1 MAKNLNWQD
10 DYWLLLLQL
19 YLQKPVGVK
28 ATYNR
33 LLVMLSLELHIP
45 PQELRS
51 RMCEIAKLDTPRVE
65 RIWHD
70 YARNPQRLNRAVR
83 LLHEM
88 KGFNSGGDFYEGVAV
103 QETFERDFRP
113 IGADERL
120 TPMMLTIILD
130 LYFQLTPPTMVAETP
145 EVSKLAKQMRTP
157 VELVV
162 EVLRVFCYCDPYLR
176 RPNMSS
182 NRLLEACR
190 QTWQRYGNTD
200 QQQLSRDAEELKEYF
215 R

>member
-1 MAKNLNWQD
+1 MAKNQNWQD

-19 YLQKPVGVK
+19 YLQEPVGIK

-51 RMCEIAKLDTPRVE
+51 RMSEIAKLDTPRVE

-103 QETFERDFRP
+103 QETIERDFRP
-113 IGADERL
+113 LSEDERL
-120 TPMMLTIILD
+120 MPMMLTIILD
-130 LYFQLTPPTMVAETP
+130 LYFQLTPPTMAAETP
-145 EVSKLAKQMRTP
+145 EVQQLATLISIP
-157 VELVV
+157 VALLI
-162 EVLRVFCYCDPYLR
+162 EVLKVFCYCDPYLG
-176 RPNMSS
+176 RPDMSN
-182 NRLLEACR
+182 NRLLSPCR
-190 QTWQRYGNTD
+190 QMWQRFGNGD
-200 QQQLSRDAEELKEYF
+200 PLQLSRYAEELKDYF